1 MNSVQ
6 VTSLLVEALQPSDGK
21 KNNTQEEVMAEQEG
35 PRAAWLPAT
44 PSQPWAGLAACP
56 QPGMSLSWGQCDS
69 AAEQKGMW
77 NSYVSVLGFC
87 PDSVGQEQCLE

>member
-44 PSQPWAGLAACP
+44 PS
-56 QPGMSLSWGQCDS
+56 
-69 AAEQKGMW
+69 
-77 NSYVSVLGFC
+77 
-87 PDSVGQEQCLE
+87 